1 MARVRQPKVGGALGK
16 TALEV
21 AIAIT
26 EQIRKPREGAA
37 ATAAQ
42 TNA

>member
-1 MARVRQPKVGGALGK
+1 VSQAKQPKVVARLGK

-26 EQIRKPREGAA
+26 EQIRAGWV
-37 ATAAQ
+37 
-42 TNA
+42 